1 VNGNNEQLNG
11 TDAPALSTDAL
22 KTAASPWHSMF
33 EESSLGIARAD
44 LTGRFLDTNRAYG
57 KLAGYSKA
65 ELQTLTVLDL
75 VAEGD
80 RAANAELMEQLR
92 HGERQDFQIEARYRR
107 KDGQIVWIHNT
118 VSRIP
123 GVDESSSFVMLI
135 AKDIT
140 ARSLASDNLK
150 KQNEALKKIFDHVP
164 VMINFTGADGCVKL
178 VNGEWERT
186 VGWSMEEIQ
195 KENLD
200 VFALCYPDADERRR
214 VMKFVAESE
223 GECNE
228 FKTRTK
234 EGRIIDTIWARVRLS
249 DGISLGI
256 GRDITESKRSEKA
269 LQRSEAYLAAGQ
281 RLSHTGSWA
290 LNVLSGELFWSQ
302 ETFRIFEIDT
312 ATPNASLV
320 TMFLSQLHPEDRP
333 KIAQG
338 IREAAAQNKSHTMDY
353 RIVLPDA
360 SIRYIHDVVYP
371 VADETGQIIERY
383 GVVMD
388 VTERKRAE
396 VELRRSVDHLR
407 ALAARV
413 QDAREEERKRVA
425 REIHDEL
432 GQALTSIKID
442 LSSLI
447 HEFPPE
453 PQQLKRIESISTIVD
468 QTIKSVRRISTELRP
483 GILDDLGL
491 IAAVEWAAEEFE
503 ARTATKCRLDLPQND
518 AAIDPDRA
526 TAVFRILQETLT
538 NVARHANATCVDVR
552 LLKELSGVILE
563 VRDNG
568 KGATEE
574 QLAAAESLGIRG
586 MRERALL
593 LGGELLI
600 QGVPGQG
607 TSIRVSIPLTEPLTD
622 RNLRELETT

>member
-1 VNGNNEQLNG
+1 
-11 TDAPALSTDAL
+11 
-22 KTAASPWHSMF
+22 M
-33 EESSLGIARAD
+33 
-44 LTGRFLDTNRAYG
+44 
-57 KLAGYSKA
+57 
-65 ELQTLTVLDL
+65 
-75 VAEGD
+75 
-80 RAANAELMEQLR
+80 M
-92 HGERQDFQIEARYRR
+92 
-107 KDGQIVWIHNT
+107 
-118 VSRIP
+118 
-123 GVDESSSFVMLI
+123 I

-140 ARSLASDNLK
+140 ARSLASDSLK

-164 VMINFTGADGCVKL
+164 VMISFNGADGSVKL

-186 VGWSMEEIQ
+186 VGWSLEEIQ

-200 VFALCYPDADERRR
+200 IFSLCYPDPDYRGK
-214 VMKFVAESE
+214 VMKFVAEADAQWA
-223 GECNE
+223 E
-228 FKTRTK
+228 FKVRTRDGEIK
-234 EGRIIDTIWARVRLS
+234 DTSWTRVKLS
-249 DGISLGI
+249 DGTSVGI
-256 GRDITESKRSEKA
+256 GRDITGRKRAEEA
-269 LQRSEAYLAAGQ
+269 LKRSEAYLAAGQ

-290 LNVLSGELFWSQ
+290 LNMLSDELFWSQ
-302 ETFRIFEIDT
+302 ESFRIFEVDP
-312 ATPNASLV
+312 ATPSASLV
-320 TMFLSQLHPEDRP
+320 KMFLSRLHPEDRP
-333 KIAQG
+333 KITQG
-338 IREAAAQNKSHTMDY
+338 LQEAAVQNKSYSVDY
-353 RIVLPDA
+353 RIVLSDA
-360 SIRYIHDVVYP
+360 SIRHIHDVVYP
-371 VADETGQIIERY
+371 VADEAGQIIERY

-388 VTERKRAE
+388 VTERKQAE
-396 VELRRSVDHLR
+396 AELRRSVDQLR

-413 QDAREEERKRVA
+413 QDAREEERKRLA

-468 QTIKSVRRISTELRP
+468 QTIKSARRISTELRP

-503 ARTATKCRLDLPQND
+503 ARTGTKCRLDLPEND
-518 AAIDPDRA
+518 GAIDPDRA

-552 LLKELSGVILE
+552 LLKESDGVILE
-563 VRDNG
+563 VHDNG

-574 QLAAAESLGIRG
+574 QLSAAESLGIRG

-607 TSIRVSIPLTEPLTD
+607 TSIRISIPLTDPLT
-622 RNLRELETT
+622 ESGSTGA